1 MRNIWTIARRELK
14 LYFVSP
20 IAYIVML
27 VTLLILGLIFY
38 VSIMDAYMQQYT
50 PPTIQVVIGPLVTIF
65 LFSVPALTMRTIA
78 DETRSGTLEIMM
90 TSPVRDWELVI
101 GKWLGTTLFY
111 LILLAITW
119 IFAFM
124 LNLIVTPGIDQG
136 LLVSNYLGLFLLTG
150 LFISIGVFA
159 SSLFSNQIAAFF
171 TGMGLLLLFWLIG
184 LPAQVMG
191 IYGNSL
197 LSYLD
202 IGSHFYNSFFLGAI
216 DLKDVTYYIT
226 GIALFLFLAKAAI
239 EIRRWR

>member
-1 MRNIWTIARRELK
+1 
-14 LYFVSP
+14 
-20 IAYIVML
+20 
-27 VTLLILGLIFY
+27 
-38 VSIMDAYMQQYT
+38 
-50 PPTIQVVIGPLVTIF
+50 
-65 LFSVPALTMRTIA
+65 MRTIA

-119 IFAFM
+119 VFAFM

-171 TGMGLLLLFWLIG
+171 TGMGFLLLFWLIG

-202 IGSHFYNSFFLGAI
+202 IGSHFYNSFYLGVI